1 MSSKLK
7 NYVILFLACTTIGVG
22 YQLFRTRQQLAD
34 ARRAP
39 TLEVKRTDITTAA
52 APAPAL
58 ADRAPEAPSAA
69 PASEPA
75 DGPPAG
81 APGDRQGGPGGN
93 RGARFGAA
101 MAELMKDPEFAA
113 AMKLDQEARID
124 NRYATLFKQLNLP
137 PEQLAALKSLLAER
151 ENATRDVWASA
162 AAQGLNP
169 RDNREELRQLTADL
183 QAEVDENIKTTLG
196 ENVLKSIE
204 NYNLTAPQRNVINDF
219 NQKLAIGGSSLN
231 DSQSQQLTTILAE
244 TAQSSGR
251 NVLITDATI
260 ARAQAVL
267 TPAQVAALTQLQAEQ
282 NARQIINEKTQAL
295 RQQVGGGGGGW
306 GDGGG
311 RPRNN

>member
-7 NYVILFLACTTIGVG
+7 NYLILFLACTTVGVG
-22 YQLFRTRQQLAD
+22 FQLFRARQQLAD
-34 ARRAP
+34 ARKAP
-39 TLEVKRTDITTAA
+39 SLEVKKTEINTSA
-52 APAPAL
+52 APAPTL
-58 ADRAPEAPSAA
+58 VDRAPEAPAA
-69 PASEPA
+69 SPVAEPSETA
-75 DGPPAG
+75 PAG
-81 APGDRQGGPGGN
+81 APPDRQGGPGGN

-113 AMKLDQEARID
+113 ALKLDQEARID
-124 NRYATLFKQLNLP
+124 NRYSTLFKQLNLP

-151 ENATRDVWASA
+151 ENANRDVWASA

-169 RDNREELRQLTADL
+169 RDNRDELRQLTADL

-196 ENVLKSIE
+196 ENVYGAIE
-204 NYNLTAPQRNVINDF
+204 NYNNTAPQRNVVSDF
-219 NQKLAIGGSSLN
+219 NQKLAITGASLS
-231 DSQSQQLTTILAE
+231 DSQSQQLTNIIAE

-251 NVLITDATI
+251 NVIITDATI

-267 TPAQVAALTQLQAEQ
+267 TPAQVSTLTQLQAEQ

>member
-7 NYVILFLACTTIGVG
+7 NYVILFLACTTLGVG
-22 YQLFRTRQQLAD
+22 FQLFRARQQLAD

-39 TLEVKRTDITTAA
+39 SLEVKQTEIKTSA

-58 ADRAPEAPSAA
+58 VDRPSETPA
-69 PASEPA
+69 PAPVAAEA
-75 DGPPAG
+75 VEAAPAG

-113 AMKLDQEARID
+113 ALKLDQEARID

-151 ENATRDVWASA
+151 ENANRDVWASA

-169 RDNREELRQLTADL
+169 RDNRDELRQLTADL
-183 QAEVDENIKTTLG
+183 QAEVDENIKATLG
-196 ENVLKSIE
+196 ENVLGAIE
-204 NYNLTAPQRNVINDF
+204 NYNNTAPQRNVVNDF
-219 NQKLAIGGSSLN
+219 NQKLAITGASLS
-231 DSQSQQLTTILAE
+231 DSQSQQLTSIIAE
-244 TAQSSGR
+244 TAQTSGR
-251 NVLITDATI
+251 NNVIITDATI

-267 TPAQVAALTQLQAEQ
+267 TPAQVATLTQLQAEQ

-295 RQQVGGGGGGW
+295 RQQAGGGGW